1 MLNRGA
7 ERARRRA
14 FGVDVDVLLVTREF
28 GECVDILL
36 GGLDPVAYAEHRANS
51 LAQPGKTL
59 DDERLPR
66 VTWCG
71 IDTH

>member
-1 MLNRGA
+1 MLNGGA
-7 ERARRRA
+7 ERALRRA
-14 FGVDVDVLLVTREF
+14 FGVHVDVLLVTREF

-36 GGLDPVAYAEHRANS
+36 GGLDPVAYAEHRASS

-66 VTWCG
+66 VTRCG

>member
-1 MLNRGA
+1 MYWSSPVSLAN
-7 ERARRRA
+7 
-14 FGVDVDVLLVTREF
+14 VLTF
-28 GECVDILL
+28 SCVVST
-36 GGLDPVAYAEHRANS
+36 VAYAEHRANS

-66 VTWCG
+66 VTRCG